1 MIAGQIAHWGGR
13 KLCFYCVALISLI
26 GVLIQVTSGIGG
38 GRFYQMAIGKLVVG
52 TSIGLASIAVAL
64 YQAECAPVPIRGALV
79 NTYVPVQ
86 SLGSWMAY
94 CCLYTLVDESGQR
107 VWIIPIMIQ
116 MLAPA
121 LMIAFGFIPESP
133 RWLIEKGRIEDARFS
148 LLRLRRGKKGYT
160 PDDDLAALEQAHQE
174 SLSAHGQARWLD
186 CFRGSDLKRTLIVL
200 GVQCLQQGQGIG
212 FMSNYLVGLMN
223 PSLDGP
229 CHKQLQPSAVV
240 LLMFSH
246 RRSSSSSKLASVR
259 STLSS

>member
-52 TSIGLASIAVAL
+52 TSNGLASIAVPL

-79 NTYVPVQ
+79 NTYAPVQ